1 MYGQIFYN
9 LYVRYCSRGSRYSA
23 HGIQGGQ
30 EIWTT
35 HADYVN
41 HAGRGY
47 RDFGTPVFI
56 VNLFTV

>member
-1 MYGQIFYN
+1 MVDKGRADWRN
-9 LYVRYCSRGSRYSA
+9 TGSSHDYHR
-23 HGIQGGQ
+23 IQGGQ

-35 HADYVN
+35 YADYVN

>member
-1 MYGQIFYN
+1 MWYGDKGRADWRN
-9 LYVRYCSRGSRYSA
+9 TGSSHDYHS
-23 HGIQGGQ
+23 IQGGQ